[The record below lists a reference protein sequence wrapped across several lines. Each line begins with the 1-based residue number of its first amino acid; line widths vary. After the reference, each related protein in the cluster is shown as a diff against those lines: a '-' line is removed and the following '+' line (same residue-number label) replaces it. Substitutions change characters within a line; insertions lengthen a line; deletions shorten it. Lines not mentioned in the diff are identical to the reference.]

1 MDELGLLLL
10 FSSFPCALLLI
21 MLTDVAEQRQALA
34 AAAGT
39 QADARRRQPT
49 PVAELGGQAAAQQLW
64 DVRGFFGP
72 REKTG

>member
-34 AAAGT
+34 GRRVE
-39 QADARRRQPT
+39 ARRRPPA
-49 PVAELGGQAAAQQLW
+49 PVGEPRGQAPAPQLW

-72 REKTG
+72 REKLERGE